1 MSIMVWSSDVC
12 SSDLAPVRAQ
22 KFTVYIKRQCFIHV
36 VVSLHNRGEAEKRT
50 EKGKRG
56 SKRAKNQYRR
66 AAPKAER
73 FLSGQTETLHHAGNS
88 VRAIA
93 ANAGTMPGWRRSEE
107 HTSELQSLMRNSYAV
122 FSWKKQQP

>member
-93 ANAGTMPGWRRSEE
+93 ENAGTMHGWRERNKENRALEE
-107 HTSELQSLMRNSYAV
+107 IQ
-122 FSWKKQQP
+122 KIQQD